1 MVKEIT
7 VDETPDVRGK
17 AVPMTLPARR
27 TKPGGLV
34 ARRLELFDSPMHGEK
49 KGYVHRQQDSFHPS
63 SLHPVVEARD
73 EETRDRPDRYERSDK
88 VDSRAMSENTSA
100 TSPPPKLPRDY
111 PGSDLIETGVNNYT
125 KGEYGVALQAFTEAL
140 KTQRDCF
147 HRGDDIFVALTLGNL
162 GAVYLQQGNF
172 VEAERVLQE
181 SLEIKKRLAPSML
194 MADTLN
200 NLGNCANMR
209 GDYTNSCLYYEEAL
223 EEIRSKNGPRVDEIN
238 ALFNIGRLEIQRE
251 HWTKAM
257 ISLSEACRMAK
268 EHYGSNSE
276 FVGMSYEGFCMLV
289 FGLKSLSSDLTQN
302 GI

>member
-1 MVKEIT
+1 MVNET
-7 VDETPDVRGK
+7 SGDEGCDVREI
-17 AVPMTLPARR
+17 AAPMTLPARR

-34 ARRLELFDSPMHGEK
+34 ARRLELFDSPMRGEK

-73 EETRDRPDRYERSDK
+73 EETRDLPDPHQRGEK
-88 VDSRAMSENTSA
+88 ADSRASSDNYTG
-100 TSPPPKLPRDY
+100 TSPSPKLPRNY
-111 PGSDLIETGVNNYT
+111 PGSALIETGVDHYT
-125 KGEYGVALQAFTEAL
+125 KGDYELALHAFAGAL
-140 KTQRDCF
+140 KTQRDSV

-162 GAVYLQQGNF
+162 GAVYLQKGNY

-181 SLEIKKRLAPSML
+181 SLDIKKRLAPSML

-209 GDYTNSCLYYEEAL
+209 GDYLNSCLFYEEAL

-276 FVGMSYEGFCMLV
+276 FVGKL
-289 FGLKSLSSDLTQN
+289 
-302 GI
+302 